1 MKKFNYKRYIE
12 AIGIL
17 ENNKNMGSNC
27 KDSYLQKNT
36 IGVTTFYTATSIE
49 KLISRLLSIF
59 HEWNTGDFN
68 FSLNFSTLCRETNNS
83 MHF

>member
-12 AIGIL
+12 VIGIL
-17 ENNKNMGSNC
+17 ENNKNMGCNC

-36 IGVTTFYTATSIE
+36 IGVTTFYTATIE

>member
-17 ENNKNMGSNC
+17 ENNKNMGCNC

-36 IGVTTFYTATSIE
+36 IGVTTFYTATIEMVIFYTEIFTGKVVLWCFFSSEMSEKIHNSTFQVKISI
-49 KLISRLLSIF
+49 
-59 HEWNTGDFN
+59 
-68 FSLNFSTLCRETNNS
+68 
-83 MHF
+83 

>member
-17 ENNKNMGSNC
+17 ENNKNMGCNC

-36 IGVTTFYTATSIE
+36 IGVNTFYTAARYR
-49 KLISRLLSIF
+49 KV
-59 HEWNTGDFN
+59 N
-68 FSLNFSTLCRETNNS
+68 
-83 MHF
+83 

>member
-1 MKKFNYKRYIE
+1 MLFKVLPFYNNNFQHFNYKRYIE

-17 ENNKNMGSNC
+17 ENNKNMGCNC

-36 IGVTTFYTATSIE
+36 IGVTTFYTATIE

-59 HEWNTGDFN
+59 HEWNRYGRFQ
-68 FSLNFSTLCRETNNS
+68 F
-83 MHF
+83 